1 MYRYVPCLLITAL
14 LGITNTVIASNP
26 SLTEPSSSG
35 EIPVTTS
42 SEVARTA
49 FLQARD
55 ALEMTRSAD
64 AEALLN
70 QAIEQDP
77 TFALAYLYKAYL
89 FTSLAD
95 WRKNM
100 DLAVANKDRC
110 SPGEQLLIDMRMTY
124 PVNDAAKR
132 FALTR
137 KLVNAYPGSAR
148 ALLIL
153 ADQIIQRR
161 DVTKAR
167 DLMRQ
172 ALEIAPDFVPAHNA
186 LSVSYMTDQPQNL
199 TIAADHARQMIKHRP
214 DEPIGH
220 IALGDI
226 YRAENKL
233 EASRT
238 SYVNAT
244 EINPR
249 DDRAFGKKGHINT
262 FLGNYDQ
269 AREDYRIAQQIAK
282 GNLKVVWA
290 NYGVFTFL
298 YAGDVTSALDAWN
311 RLLTDLLQMNLSDP
325 QLLRAR
331 INVLG
336 NRTTAAMH
344 YGLLSIAEHALKE
357 RTEYQLQRFDTL
369 QSANMKR
376 NFQTGQAIWE
386 GTLAAYQ
393 GDYTKAIERAEHNA
407 RLQEPSSNPRKLDR
421 YHRLRGDIHLMQ
433 KQYDLAIEHYQKASN
448 NSIRVQYGLALSHQ
462 GAGNHEASQ
471 RLLKQIAGYNF
482 NTLQYALIRAHAIER
497 TR

>member
-153 ADQIIQRR
+153 ADQIIQ
-161 DVTKAR
+161 
-167 DLMRQ
+167 
-172 ALEIAPDFVPAHNA
+172 
-186 LSVSYMTDQPQNL
+186 
-199 TIAADHARQMIKHRP
+199 
-214 DEPIGH
+214 
-220 IALGDI
+220 
-226 YRAENKL
+226 
-233 EASRT
+233 
-238 SYVNAT
+238 
-244 EINPR
+244 
-249 DDRAFGKKGHINT
+249 
-262 FLGNYDQ
+262 
-269 AREDYRIAQQIAK
+269 
-282 GNLKVVWA
+282 
-290 NYGVFTFL
+290 
-298 YAGDVTSALDAWN
+298 
-311 RLLTDLLQMNLSDP
+311 
-325 QLLRAR
+325 
-331 INVLG
+331 
-336 NRTTAAMH
+336 
-344 YGLLSIAEHALKE
+344 
-357 RTEYQLQRFDTL
+357 
-369 QSANMKR
+369 
-376 NFQTGQAIWE
+376 
-386 GTLAAYQ
+386 
-393 GDYTKAIERAEHNA
+393 
-407 RLQEPSSNPRKLDR
+407 
-421 YHRLRGDIHLMQ
+421 
-433 KQYDLAIEHYQKASN
+433 
-448 NSIRVQYGLALSHQ
+448 
-462 GAGNHEASQ
+462 
-471 RLLKQIAGYNF
+471 
-482 NTLQYALIRAHAIER
+482 
-497 TR
+497 